1 MKIQDQVLDRVFEGI
16 VCVMEAC
23 QPDFLKSK
31 QHNEHESINYE
42 SLSIERKHY
51 QYADFLLECR
61 KIDIDV
67 DIVRAVWHL
76 SRNLMKNYGY
86 LDYKPFLND
95 DLCEQFQINYDD
107 INKEIIDIAVVGLGH
122 CLTDNIKEYY
132 NSSEYPA
139 YSIIALLKEL
149 EYYSKD

>member
-1 MKIQDQVLDRVFEGI
+1 MKIQDQVLDKVFKGI
-16 VCVMEAC
+16 IFIAKTC

-31 QHNEHESINYE
+31 QHNEYE
-42 SLSIERKHY
+42 AIDYEKITIEREHY
-51 QYADFLLECR
+51 KCIDFLSECR
-61 KIDIDV
+61 AIDIDV
-67 DIVRAVWHL
+67 DIARAVWHL

-95 DLCEQFQINYDD
+95 DLCKQFQIDYDD
-107 INKEIIDIAVVGLGH
+107 INKEIIDSAAVGLGH